1 MKFSRLV
8 LVDMDDVV
16 AGFYTEAYKRIQ
28 KLDKN
33 INAHKKSSSYFF
45 EEEYPKYTQEIR
57 DIFHSVGFFANLPI
71 IKGSLEGWQKLL
83 DNGYDPVFCS
93 SPLLTSPYCIEEKK
107 QWIKENF
114 VPLFGHSVLDRAIL
128 TRHKHR
134 EKGIALIDDKP
145 EIYNSESAQWMH
157 ILFESEFNLDSD
169 NTHRISGW
177 NDDRLLGYLEIA
189 RENYIN
195 NHGGNEL

>member
-1 MKFSRLV
+1 MKFSRVV

-71 IKGSLEGWQKLL
+71 IEGSLEGWQKLL

-93 SPLLTSPYCIEEKK
+93 SPLLTSPY
-107 QWIKENF
+107 
-114 VPLFGHSVLDRAIL
+114 
-128 TRHKHR
+128 
-134 EKGIALIDDKP
+134 
-145 EIYNSESAQWMH
+145 
-157 ILFESEFNLDSD
+157 
-169 NTHRISGW
+169 
-177 NDDRLLGYLEIA
+177 
-189 RENYIN
+189 
-195 NHGGNEL
+195 